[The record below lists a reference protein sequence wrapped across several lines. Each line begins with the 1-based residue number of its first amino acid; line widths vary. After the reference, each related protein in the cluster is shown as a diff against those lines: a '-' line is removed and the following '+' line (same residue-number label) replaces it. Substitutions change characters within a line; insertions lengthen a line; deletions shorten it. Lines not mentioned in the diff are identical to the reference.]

1 MKKMKMTE
9 AKMEA
14 YRIYLMESEKSPSTI
29 EKYLRDIRNFYQ
41 FLPEE
46 KIIDRE
52 AVLLYKRQLIP
63 KYQISSA
70 NSMIIAVNGFLS
82 FMGLEE
88 LRVKVFKFQRA
99 MVSDP
104 EREIQREEYIRL
116 VEEAER
122 MGKSRLSLILQTL
135 GATGIR
141 ISELV
146 CITREA
152 VSSGRAAVNLKG
164 KTRVVIL
171 PKRLRE
177 KMEIYC
183 RENQIYSG
191 PVFVTRGGKPVDRS
205 NIWSE
210 MKILC
215 KTAGINE
222 KKIFPH
228 NLRHLFARIYY
239 KNNHDI
245 VYLADI
251 LGHSSVEITRIY
263 TSISGFEHEKV
274 LEDME
279 LII

>member
-29 EKYLRDIRNFYQ
+29 EKYLRDIHNFYQ

-104 EREIQREEYIRL
+104 ERDTAGGVYSAGGR
-116 VEEAER
+116 
-122 MGKSRLSLILQTL
+122 
-135 GATGIR
+135 
-141 ISELV
+141 
-146 CITREA
+146 
-152 VSSGRAAVNLKG
+152 GRADGKKQAEPNPPDAGSHRNPHQRAGLHYQRSSQFRAGSCKLKG
-164 KTRVVIL
+164 KDESSYSSKKAEGENGNIL
-171 PKRLRE
+171 QGKSDLFRTCFCHKRR
-177 KMEIYC
+177 KAC
-183 RENQIYSG
+183 
-191 PVFVTRGGKPVDRS
+191 
-205 NIWSE
+205 
-210 MKILC
+210 
-215 KTAGINE
+215 
-222 KKIFPH
+222 
-228 NLRHLFARIYY
+228 
-239 KNNHDI
+239 
-245 VYLADI
+245 
-251 LGHSSVEITRIY
+251 
-263 TSISGFEHEKV
+263 
-274 LEDME
+274 
-279 LII
+279 

>member
-1 MKKMKMTE
+1 
-9 AKMEA
+9 MEA

-122 MGKSRLSLILQTL
+122 MAKSRLSLILQTL

-251 LGHSSVEITRIY
+251 LGHSSVETTRIY

>member
-1 MKKMKMTE
+1 
-9 AKMEA
+9 
-14 YRIYLMESEKSPSTI
+14 
-29 EKYLRDIRNFYQ
+29 
-41 FLPEE
+41 
-46 KIIDRE
+46 
-52 AVLLYKRQLIP
+52 
-63 KYQISSA
+63 
-70 NSMIIAVNGFLS
+70 
-82 FMGLEE
+82 
-88 LRVKVFKFQRA
+88 
-99 MVSDP
+99 
-104 EREIQREEYIRL
+104 
-116 VEEAER
+116 

-251 LGHSSVEITRIY
+251 LGHSSVETTRIY

>member
-82 FMGLEE
+82 SMGLEE

-215 KTAGINE
+215 KTAGIKE
-222 KKIFPH
+222 KKIFQQ
-228 NLRHLFARIYY
+228 
-239 KNNHDI
+239 
-245 VYLADI
+245 
-251 LGHSSVEITRIY
+251 
-263 TSISGFEHEKV
+263 
-274 LEDME
+274 
-279 LII
+279 